1 MQFLES
7 LTDRTPLFAADA
19 GAGAVAKAF
28 AKRPAA
34 CAFAVTD
41 EHGAIDG
48 LVDRRGVEQAVADG
62 QADRPIGTLM
72 LRTPLALSST
82 LTAREALA
90 RLLAHPDRP
99 DAFLVLKGEECLGVC
114 TLRALAQ
121 AALADETQNDQVQ
134 NDQVQAAQV
143 QPASPADFDQ
153 RVAEEVQRLY
163 GALEA
168 ECRAQVQGLMAMTDR
183 LERQPLGHDALAQVD
198 SIRATSETLL
208 RLAGDAN
215 DLMRAR
221 QGRLE
226 LTPRPQSLRVLID
239 RVQARWAGRAAD
251 NGVNLLISYDGD
263 PDLSALIDADR
274 LTQVFDS
281 LIDNAL
287 RYTRRGSIEVGL
299 RARVEDDKVRLEGRV
314 RDTGAELGAKLAEA
328 FETDAEG
335 AESVSL
341 PLSLAR
347 GVLTS
352 MNGSLHA
359 ETNAGQGAT
368 MQFQLTAD
376 AAQAP
381 APAIEERPASS
392 AAHVLVV
399 DDNATNRMVAE
410 ALCEMFDCTSETA
423 EDGMEAVEAART
435 GRFDLILM
443 DIKMPR
449 MDGIAAA
456 RAIRSLEG
464 PEAMTPIVALT
475 ANVDPEDARS
485 YMAAGMCCVV
495 EKPIKPDR
503 LLLAINTA
511 LAEAQAAAA
520 EDGSRIAAA

>member
-28 AKRPAA
+28 AKRPHA
-34 CAFAVTD
+34 CAFPVTD

-48 LVDRRGVEQAVADG
+48 LIERRAVEQALADG
-62 QADRPIGTLM
+62 QAGRRIGSLQ
-72 LRTPLALSST
+72 LRDPLALGGG
-82 LTAREALA
+82 LTAREAIVLV
-90 RLLAHPDRP
+90 LAHPDHP
-99 DAFLVLKGEECLGVC
+99 EAFLVMNGEACLGVC
-114 TLRALAQ
+114 TLRTLVQ
-121 AALADETQNDQVQ
+121 AVLADEAQSTE
-134 NDQVQAAQV
+134 AQV
-143 QPASPADFDQ
+143 TEAQATDAAGLDQ

-168 ECRAQVQGLMAMTDR
+168 ECRAQVQGLMAMAER
-183 LERQPLGHDALAQVD
+183 LERQPLGPDALAQVH
-198 SIRATSETLL
+198 SIRATGEALL

-226 LTPRPQSLRVLID
+226 LALRPQSLRALID
-239 RVQARWAGRAAD
+239 RIQARWEARAAE

-299 RARVEDDKVRLEGRV
+299 RARIEDDQVRLEGRV
-314 RDTGAELGAKLAEA
+314 RDTGAELAAKLAEA
-328 FETDAEG
+328 FEADADG
-335 AESVSL
+335 SDGLSL

-347 GVLTS
+347 GVMTS
-352 MNGSLHA
+352 MDGTLRA

-368 MQFQLTAD
+368 MLFRMLAE
-376 AAQAP
+376 AAEEP
-381 APAIEERPASS
+381 APAVDERPASS

-511 LAEAQAAAA
+511 LAEAQSAA
-520 EDGSRIAAA
+520 EDTGRIAAA

>member
-1 MQFLES
+1 MQFIES
-7 LTDRTPLFAADA
+7 LTDRTPLFPTDA
-19 GAGAVAKAF
+19 SAGAVAQCF
-28 AKRPAA
+28 AERPDSTS
-34 CAFAVTD
+34 FPVTGTDGAV
-41 EHGAIDG
+41 IG
-48 LVDRRGVEQAVADG
+48 LVERAAVIRATGEGLSQRG
-62 QADRPIGTLM
+62 IGTLM
-72 LRTPLALSST
+72 RRAPLMLDH
-82 LTAREALA
+82 TATVREALD
-90 RLLAHPDRP
+90 LVLGHMDRP
-99 DAFLVLKGEECLGVC
+99 EAFLVMNGEECLGVC
-114 TLRALAQ
+114 TLPDLIRTVLESRTQ
-121 AALADETQNDQVQ
+121 VDPAAFD
-134 NDQVQAAQV
+134 AAV
-143 QPASPADFDQ
+143 T
-153 RVAEEVQRLY
+153 EEVQRVC

-168 ECRAQVQGLMAMTDR
+168 ECRAQVEGLMAMTDR
-183 LERQPLGHDALAQVD
+183 LERQPLGHDALAQVH
-198 SIRATSETLL
+198 SIRATGEALL

-226 LTPRPQSLRVLID
+226 LTPRPQPLRALLD
-239 RVQARWAGRAAD
+239 KVQARWVARAAD
-251 NGVNLLISYDGD
+251 NGVSLLISYDGD
-263 PDLSALIDADR
+263 PDLTALVDADR

-281 LIDNAL
+281 LVDNAL

-299 RARVEDDKVRLEGRV
+299 RARVENQLVRLEGRV
-314 RDTGAELGAKLAEA
+314 RDTGAELAAKLAEA
-328 FETDAEG
+328 FEAGGGEG
-335 AESVSL
+335 LSL

-347 GVLTS
+347 GVLAS
-352 MNGSLHA
+352 MNGSLRA

-368 MQFQLTAD
+368 MLFQLVVD
-376 AAQAP
+376 AAEEP
-381 APAIEERPASS
+381 APVVEEQSAHG

-423 EDGMEAVEAART
+423 EDGVEAVEAART

-485 YMAAGMCCVV
+485 YLAAGMCCVV

-503 LLLAINTA
+503 LLQAINVA
-511 LAEAQAAAA
+511 LAEIQAAADA
-520 EDGSRIAAA
+520 GGRIAAA